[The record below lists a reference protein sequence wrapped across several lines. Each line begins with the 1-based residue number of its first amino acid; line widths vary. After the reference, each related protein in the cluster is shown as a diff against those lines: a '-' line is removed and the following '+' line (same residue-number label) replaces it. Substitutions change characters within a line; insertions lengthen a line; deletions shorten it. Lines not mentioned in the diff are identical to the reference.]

1 MNLLPQPCQAAG
13 EQSAGLLCRML
24 ADHLEL
30 AQYRRN
36 FLHGQRRQ
44 AFEKLLAAL
53 QAQAVESNLQA
64 FGGFGEAGIGG
75 VIGFAHH

>member
-1 MNLLPQPCQAAG
+1 
-13 EQSAGLLCRML
+13 ML

-36 FLHGQRRQ
+36 FLYGQRRQ

-53 QAQAVESNLQA
+53 QAQAVESDLQA
-64 FGGFGEAGIGG
+64 FGGFGKAGIGG
-75 VIGFAHH
+75 VIGLAHH